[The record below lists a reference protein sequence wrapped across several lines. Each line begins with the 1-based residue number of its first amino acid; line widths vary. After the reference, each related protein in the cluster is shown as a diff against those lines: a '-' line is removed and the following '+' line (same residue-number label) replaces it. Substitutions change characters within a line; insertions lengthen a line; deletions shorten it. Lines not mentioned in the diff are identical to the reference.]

1 MTTSTE
7 PTVYT
12 SGNDHRWMKG
22 FYALPEQTAPP
33 TTGFIAQGSSPIGQL
48 ENRVLVGRGSSFAS
62 LVADVDSPAGNWTLL
77 WRLEDVGM
85 LALSSISFPHLAFA
99 DDGEIKFI
107 KDQEGIHFYPDFHD
121 TGAYYHSTD
130 PPARMPENHRT
141 VPGTYAP
148 PAQPEF
154 FKRPKLITVVRDQS
168 SSLAPVVRDQS
179 SSLAP
184 VVRDQSS
191 SLAPVMADFTSPADN
206 WMLLWRLKALERRPE
221 SERWPAA
228 EWPSGRAFED
238 ARTFIHALPVSSIP
252 LPHLSFADDGE
263 INFLWNQDGIHIDL
277 GFYGTGTY
285 SYFARGKADE
295 GFYADNVPASDGM
308 SDALV
313 ALLGG

>member
-7 PTVYT
+7 PAVYT
-12 SGNDHRWMKG
+12 SRNDYRWMKG

-85 LALSSISFPHLAFA
+85 LALSSISCPHLAFA

-107 KDQEGIHFYPDFHD
+107 KDQEGIHFPPGFHD

-130 PPARMPENHRT
+130 PPARMPENHRR
-141 VPGTYAP
+141 VLGSYMP
-148 PAQPEF
+148 PALPEF
-154 FKRPKLITVVRDQS
+154 FTTEPMVRDQS
-168 SSLAPVVRDQS
+168 SSLA
-179 SSLAP
+179 SL
-184 VVRDQSS
+184 VE
-191 SLAPVMADFTSPADN
+191 DFTSRSGN
-206 WMLLWRLKALERRPE
+206 WRLLWRLETLERRPE

-295 GFYADNVPASDGM
+295 GFYADDVPASGGLP
-308 SDALV
+308 DALV
-313 ALLGG
+313 ALLNS